1 MVGTQIFSPL
11 QLKKTVK
18 YSAFPLVFER
28 TKTGIVNG
36 LNETVWSGGQGL
48 RFESE
53 DLGSCLYLSIP
64 GFVNWDMVMSLGLP
78 YFLCL

>member
-18 YSAFPLVFER
+18 YSAFSLASER
-28 TKTGIVNG
+28 PKTGIVNG
-36 LNETVWSGGQGL
+36 LNETVCSGGQGL

-53 DLGSCLYLSIP
+53 DLGSCYIYFFLVLST
-64 GFVNWDMVMSLGLP
+64 GAW
-78 YFLCL
+78 